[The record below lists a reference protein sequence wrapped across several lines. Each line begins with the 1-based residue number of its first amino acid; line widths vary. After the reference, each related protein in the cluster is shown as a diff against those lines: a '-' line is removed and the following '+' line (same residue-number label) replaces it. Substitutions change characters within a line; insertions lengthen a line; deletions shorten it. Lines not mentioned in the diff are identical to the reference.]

1 MGKNHRIDF
10 GRRAFL
16 RNAAVLPFAYAASGA
31 VRPQT
36 AQTPGAAFP
45 GVIMRQHSPDNLE
58 FPFASLDG
66 FIVPNNRFYVRSH
79 FPVPT
84 VDASTW
90 RLRVEGAV
98 ERPLELSMDD
108 IRQLPQQTAP

>member
-1 MGKNHRIDF
+1 MNGECEENTMSENTVRSRQRGAL

-16 RNAAVLPFAYAASGA
+16 QTAAALSFAYGASSFA
-31 VRPQT
+31 HAQT
-36 AQTPGAAFP
+36 AQTPAASFP

-84 VDASTW
+84 IEAKTW
-90 RLRVEGAV
+90 RLRIEGAV
-98 ERPLELSMDD
+98 ERPL
-108 IRQLPQQTAP
+108 